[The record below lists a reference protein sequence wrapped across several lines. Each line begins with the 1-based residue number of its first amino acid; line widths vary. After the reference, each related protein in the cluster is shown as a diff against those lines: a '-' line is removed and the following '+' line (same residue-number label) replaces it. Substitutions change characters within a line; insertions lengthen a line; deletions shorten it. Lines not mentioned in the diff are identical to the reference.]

1 MKKRILSVLLIALLT
16 AGVAFADFTFS
27 GNFDVGYTFGFDGT
41 TELTAVDGDN
51 SAPRAGFFYLKG
63 GNEYISLDVRS
74 ETDVDKGSIVRGSGI
89 GMTAT
94 IGLSSILNTMFTME
108 MPVAIELYAGNQ
120 TFSSDADY
128 AYGDSHGIDDEI
140 DLGAARN
147 QYPFGAKFAYGDLV
161 QVFAYG
167 ALPVNG
173 GSGAGLL
180 ELRTQPVEGVRAN
193 IAYGISVGEKA
204 QDFQVSAIAEFGT
217 LFDLD
222 FDLAVSASY
231 VANID
236 NAADNSHFMA
246 DLTGGYGPV
255 GAYVEYEYYN
265 DTENW
270 TTATATTPSAP
281 TADNQHNLYI
291 GASYDLADIVV
302 PLSFGAEVALNNMAE
317 DFTTGASVSVDAA
330 LLDLHLYAKLGFDD
344 FTDAESGYV
353 TVGTYY
359 YF

>member
-51 SAPRAGFFYLKG
+51 SAPYAGFFYLKG

-74 ETDVDKGSIVRGSGI
+74 EADVAGGSIVRGSGI
-89 GMTAT
+89 AMTGT
-94 IGLSSILNTMFTME
+94 INLSNILNTMFTME

-140 DLGAARN
+140 DLGAART

-265 DTENW
+265 DVEN
-270 TTATATTPSAP
+270 TDEEAGLFI
-281 TADNQHNLYI
+281 ADNQHNLYI